1 MIREPVIIIGAG
13 PAGLTAAYELGKRN
27 IRPVVFEKSGMVG
40 GLARTE
46 IYEDFCFDIGGHRF
60 FTKLEDV
67 QRLWEEVLGEELV
80 RVKRL
85 SRIYYRGQFFNYPL
99 QLLNTLS
106 NLGFTES
113 VLILLSYFRAKLF
126 PYPEEKNFDQWVT
139 NRFGRR
145 LFLTFFKG
153 YTEKVWGMPSHAI
166 QADWVAQRIHGLS
179 VKTVIASLLFGD
191 NRAKSLISE
200 FYYPKRGPGSMWD
213 GFRKALEH
221 QGGKVHFNTE
231 AVRFHLEGD
240 RIRGVTFRNG
250 KQMIETPGNYFISSI
265 PLKELLLR
273 LDPAPPAEV
282 LRGARELVYRDFI
295 LVGLIV
301 KRPHLFPDQW
311 VYIHS
316 PELKV
321 GRIQNFKNWSPWMV
335 RDPSK
340 TSLGMEY
347 FCKEGDDL
355 WRMSDDEL
363 TRLASDELVRL
374 GWVKPGDVDR
384 ATIIRQTKAY
394 PVYESGYRDHLRVI
408 REFLST
414 LKNLQTIGRNG
425 LHRYNN
431 QDHSMLTAL
440 LAVQNIWGANHDL
453 WELTQHREYL
463 E

>member
-1 MIREPVIIIGAG
+1 MIHEPVIIIGAG
-13 PAGLTAAYELGKRN
+13 PAGLTAAYELAKRKF
-27 IRPVVFEKSGMVG
+27 RPVVFEKSGMVG

-46 IYEDFCFDIGGHRF
+46 IHGNYSFDIGGHRF
-60 FTKLEDV
+60 FTKLEDM
-67 QRLWEEVLGEELV
+67 QRLWEEVLGDEFV
-80 RVKRL
+80 RVSRL

-106 NLGFTES
+106 NLGLAES
-113 VLILLSYFRAKLF
+113 VLVLLSYLKAKLF
-126 PYPEEKNFDQWVT
+126 PYPEEKNFEQWVT

-145 LFLTFFKG
+145 LFRAFFKG
-153 YTEKVWGMPSHAI
+153 YTEKVWGMPSHTI
-166 QADWVAQRIHGLS
+166 QTDWAAQRIQGLS
-179 VKTVIASLLFGD
+179 FKTVIASLLFGH
-191 NRAKSLISE
+191 NRTKSLINE
-200 FYYPKRGPGSMWD
+200 FYYPKKGSGNMWD
-213 GFRKALEH
+213 GFRKALEN

-240 RIRGVTFRNG
+240 RIEGVTFQNG
-250 KQMIETPGNYFISSI
+250 RLMIETPGNYFISSI

-273 LDPAPPAEV
+273 LDPPAPAEV
-282 LRGARELVYRDFI
+282 VRGAKKLVYRDFI

-301 KRPHLFPDQW
+301 NRPNFFPDQW